1 MKKTYFNPEMDVIE
15 LKTVTAILA
24 GSDGLDNIDSGGSD
38 GTMGGSDKPASDT
51 SQDGWDVGF

>member
-1 MKKTYFNPEMDVIE
+1 MDVIE
-15 LKTVTAILA
+15 LKATSAILA

-38 GTMGGSDKPASDT
+38 GTIGGSDKPASDT